1 MDGDS
6 IDAERVETSREV
18 LRRLDAGEVDCVV
31 CEYDL
36 GGGDEE
42 TGLDV
47 LRAVRERNESV
58 PFLLYTER
66 TDGDVAIEATRLGVT
81 ESFTDDERNFIEL
94 LVEWL
99 GHEIVREDPPR
110 DGRNGQRHGADRRP
124 TVLVGRLRDRS
135 RRHRRGGP
143 CRSLGD
149 LP

>member
-99 GHEIVREDPPR
+99 GHEI
-110 DGRNGQRHGADRRP
+110 
-124 TVLVGRLRDRS
+124 
-135 RRHRRGGP
+135 
-143 CRSLGD
+143 
-149 LP
+149 